1 MAFQKSQA
9 DMWAFRSR
17 GQGRR
22 KRPHRGDFRPAQPHS
37 GRRPGVSAS
46 ESPMALYGL
55 PRAGRFSGARSSHR
69 LNGIT
74 PCRSGRSEEHT
85 SELQSLMR
93 ISYAVFCLT
102 KQNTQIIY
110 IKLTT
115 V

>member
-55 PRAGRFSGARSSHR
+55 PRAGQFSGDRTSVV
-69 LNGIT
+69 L
-74 PCRSGRSEEHT
+74 GRSV
-85 SELQSLMR
+85 SVRVALGGCR
-93 ISYAVFCLT
+93 ILKKKKTDKST
-102 KQNTQIIY
+102 REK
-110 IKLTT
+110 KK
-115 V
+115 